1 MVKKHKHISDSDDH
15 SVIDSSDSAGMNTE
29 NPHPDDRESN
39 TDSVE
44 NVDSA
49 DNVGHSFLTRNPPIR
64 FGEVYTHRKKTY
76 EGGEDMWYMPWTL
89 YGLCLCGL
97 CIWTLYVTFI
107 YTFKVGFFLISM
119 QATPLILSQ

>member
-1 MVKKHKHISDSDDH
+1 MVKKYKHINDSNGHSD
-15 SVIDSSDSAGMNTE
+15 IDSSDSAGMNTE

-64 FGEVYTHRKKTY
+64 FGEVYTHRKKLMKV
-76 EGGEDMWYMPWTL
+76 GRICGICHALCMGFVCVDFV
-89 YGLCLCGL
+89 YGLC
-97 CIWTLYVTFI
+97 
-107 YTFKVGFFLISM
+107 M
-119 QATPLILSQ
+119 

>member
-1 MVKKHKHISDSDDH
+1 MVKKYKHISDSDDH

-64 FGEVYTHRKKTY
+64 FGEVYTHRKKLMKV
-76 EGGEDMWYMPWTL
+76 GRICGICHGLCMGFVCVDFV
-89 YGLCLCGL
+89 YGLC
-97 CIWTLYVTFI
+97 
-107 YTFKVGFFLISM
+107 M
-119 QATPLILSQ
+119 